1 MRSLNSIERALIP
14 LALSGAIA
22 WACNV
27 SERGGDTGGL
37 GGSLGL
43 GGGDGC
49 PRAVAVVLS
58 DYASTQVAL
67 VDSMGQTLSESLV
80 STASSRT
87 DGLAFALSGDVV
99 LPSAELGS
107 GLVVLLDRFGTNV
120 MTFIDPYS
128 GRVQDQLPVGTGFEA
143 NPQDYVEALGKGF
156 VARFGQNTDPGRQA
170 FDDGGDLLV
179 LDLSPRRIRG
189 QIVLPVWD
197 DLPARPTALTRIGD
211 EILVSLARISLD
223 FRTTG
228 SAALVG
234 VSAEDE
240 AVTFTHELD
249 YKNCSRPTLS
259 PSGEVFA
266 VVCSGA
272 LDPTGQVDAIE
283 ESGILL
289 FSASARPLELELELT
304 ALELG
309 EGALQPDVAFATDGV
324 VLVKTQTPLDAAANN
339 RLLAVDLDR
348 AEATVLLE
356 ASPSDDGSGQGIV
369 YGGLHC
375 PGSCGGA
382 CLLADADQGVLQRI
396 LVPEEGELRL
406 LEPVRVE
413 ERVGLPPI
421 ALSPF

>member
-1 MRSLNSIERALIP
+1 MRSLNSIERALVP
-14 LALSGAIA
+14 LALCGLVA

-37 GGSLGL
+37 GGALGL

-49 PRAVAVVLS
+49 PRGVAVVLS
-58 DYASTQVAL
+58 DYASTQIAL

-87 DGLAFALSGDVV
+87 DGLSFALSGDVV
-99 LPSAELGS
+99 LPSAAEDS
-107 GLVVLLDRFGTNV
+107 GLVVLLDRYGTNV
-120 MTFIDPYS
+120 MTFIDPHS
-128 GRVQDQLPVGTGFEA
+128 GRALHQLAIGTGFEA
-143 NPQDYVEALGKGF
+143 NPQDYVEALGTGF

-170 FDDGGDLLV
+170 FDDGGDLL
-179 LDLSPRRIRG
+179 LLELSPPRIRG

-197 DLPARPTALTRIGD
+197 DLPARPTALALVGD

-240 AVTFTHELD
+240 EVTFVHELA

-259 PSGEVFA
+259 PSGEAFA

-272 LDPTGQVDAIE
+272 LDQTGQVDAIE
-283 ESGILL
+283 EGGILL
-289 FSASARPLELELELT
+289 FSATARPLELTAELT
-304 ALELG
+304 AVELG
-309 EGALQPDVAFATDGV
+309 QGPLQPDVAFFSDEI
-324 VLVKTQTPLDAAANN
+324 VLVKTQTALAATTNN
-339 RLLAVDLDR
+339 RLLAVEL
-348 AEATVLLE
+348 ATGHATVLLE
-356 ASPSDDGSGQGIV
+356 AAPGESGSGQGIV
-369 YGGLHC
+369 YGGLYC
-375 PGSCGGA
+375 PGSCAGA
-382 CLLADADQGVLQRI
+382 CLLADADQNVLQRI
-396 LVPEEGELRL
+396 DQSEDGEPRL
-406 LEPVRVE
+406 LGPLPVE